1 MQFGQL
7 ISNQGMWGAVLAT
20 LTFVLLGFF
29 ATKMKVFSK
38 EINAKIAKF
47 TITFLLPF
55 LTLWAFMANTSKAD
69 AANIGIVLGLSIGF
83 YLVFAV
89 ITTIVVKYYPRL
101 IPKIITKKAEKLYTK
116 TEENAGISLL
126 KYKEAYIRDYQ
137 AKLATSFLM
146 LSYGSL
152 QFFAV
157 PLVQGMQGVI
167 FNSFANALLQVWN
180 IPFMIGAFSYV
191 LVVYSG
197 QKITKDKIKPLVK
210 QVMSPTMILLFLSL
224 FIWALQWIPGL
235 DVWYIKPGA
244 YVGQKTVVI
253 DGQNTIQQLRVVV
266 SPYASEWRLSAADF
280 QGLVNK
286 GKDATIVFNDYT
298 FKFIATN
305 YTQFWGGFLIHL
317 TSLARPI
324 TTAVSVVSPFAW
336 IIIGGSLATASL
348 KSAAKDL
355 SVWVW
360 IINKLVVLPLIVFL
374 ITLGL
379 VAAGA
384 FKGQGAND
392 ELILLNAN
400 SAPVLIVLLSATP
413 PATVCVIYSVAYN
426 HKWTAFTSQVSAL
439 STIGALIAMPI
450 WVLISK
456 LSFDAVYN
464 ALFIKHA

>member
-1 MQFGQL
+1 MQFVQL

-20 LTFVLLGFF
+20 MTFVLLGFF
-29 ATKMKVFSK
+29 ATKMKIFSK

-47 TITFLLPF
+47 TITLLLPF

-69 AANIGIVLGLSIGF
+69 AVNIGIVLGLSIGF
-83 YLVFAV
+83 YVLFAI
-89 ITTIVVKYYPRL
+89 ITTLVVKYYPRL
-101 IPKIITKKAEKLYTK
+101 IPKIITKKAEKLYAQ

-167 FNSFANALLQVWN
+167 FNAFANALLQVWN

-235 DVWYIKPGA
+235 DKWWLVTPTKPYSQVVAAGTKGA
-244 YVGQKTVVI
+244 
-253 DGQNTIQQLRVVV
+253 
-266 SPYASEWRLSAADF
+266 S
-280 QGLVNK
+280 
-286 GKDATIVFNDYT
+286 
-298 FKFIATN
+298 
-305 YTQFWGGFLIHL
+305 QFWGGLLGQLPAIGK
-317 TSLARPI
+317 PI
-324 TTAVSVVSPFAW
+324 ITAVSVVSPFAW

-360 IINKLVVLPLIVFL
+360 TINKLVILPLIVFL
-374 ITLGL
+374 VTLGL

-384 FKGQGAND
+384 FQGQGATKAAA
-392 ELILLNAN
+392 LLNAN

-426 HKWTAFTSQVSAL
+426 HKWTVFTSQVSAL

-456 LSFDAVYN
+456 LSFDAINTAITVK
-464 ALFIKHA
+464 A

>member
-1 MQFGQL
+1 MQFVQL

-20 LTFVLLGFF
+20 MTFVLLGFF
-29 ATKMKVFSK
+29 ATKMKIFSK

-47 TITFLLPF
+47 TITLLLPF

-69 AANIGIVLGLSIGF
+69 AVNIGIVLGLSIGF
-83 YLVFAV
+83 YVLFAI
-89 ITTIVVKYYPRL
+89 ITTLVVKYYPRL
-101 IPKIITKKAEKLYTK
+101 IPKIITKKAEKLYAQ

-167 FNSFANALLQVWN
+167 FNAFANALLQVWN

-235 DVWYIKPGA
+235 DKWWLVTPTKPYSQVVAAGTKGA
-244 YVGQKTVVI
+244 
-253 DGQNTIQQLRVVV
+253 
-266 SPYASEWRLSAADF
+266 S
-280 QGLVNK
+280 
-286 GKDATIVFNDYT
+286 
-298 FKFIATN
+298 
-305 YTQFWGGFLIHL
+305 QFWGGLLGQLPAIGK
-317 TSLARPI
+317 PI
-324 TTAVSVVSPFAW
+324 ITAVSVVSPFAW

-360 IINKLVVLPLIVFL
+360 TINKLVVLPLIVFL
-374 ITLGL
+374 VTLGL

-384 FKGQGAND
+384 FQGQGATKAAA
-392 ELILLNAN
+392 LLNAN

-426 HKWTAFTSQVSAL
+426 HKWTVFTSQVSAL

-456 LSFDAVYN
+456 LSFDAINTAITVK
-464 ALFIKHA
+464 A